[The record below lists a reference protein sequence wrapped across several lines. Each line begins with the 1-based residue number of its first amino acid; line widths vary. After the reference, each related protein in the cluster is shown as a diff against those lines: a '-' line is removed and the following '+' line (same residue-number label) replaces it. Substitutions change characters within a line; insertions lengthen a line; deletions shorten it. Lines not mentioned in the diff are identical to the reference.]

1 MKKIV
6 FLLIISILPL
16 TVFSQARGTR
26 IGYIDMEYILQNVP
40 EYTEA
45 NNQLEEKTQKWKV
58 ELETKKNEINTLKE
72 SLKNEKILLT
82 KELIEEREEEI
93 LYLETELSEYQQKR
107 FGPNGDFIIQKAIL
121 VKPIQDQV
129 FTAIQ
134 DIAEAR
140 KFDMILDKSSDLTIL
155 FAAKNLDISDLVV
168 RTLTRS
174 AKREQ
179 LSKKQQK
186 TLDEQESKE
195 DEISANP
202 ALTARKKAIDEK
214 KAAYDKIQEEKK
226 AAAAERKKLYDEK
239 RQKMLDERA
248 AKKNGTVSD
257 NNINKNAN
265 DSNKTAATEEENKQG
280 AIKAPQD
287 IKLKTPEERKQE
299 IEDRK
304 KKIIADREAAKK
316 AREEKL
322 KKEQEEKKQLMQNNN

>member
-140 KFDMILDKSSDLTIL
+140 KFDMILI
-155 FAAKNLDISDLVV
+155 NLVI
-168 RTLTRS
+168 
-174 AKREQ
+174 
-179 LSKKQQK
+179 
-186 TLDEQESKE
+186 
-195 DEISANP
+195 
-202 ALTARKKAIDEK
+202 
-214 KAAYDKIQEEKK
+214 
-226 AAAAERKKLYDEK
+226 
-239 RQKMLDERA
+239 
-248 AKKNGTVSD
+248 
-257 NNINKNAN
+257 
-265 DSNKTAATEEENKQG
+265 
-280 AIKAPQD
+280 
-287 IKLKTPEERKQE
+287 
-299 IEDRK
+299 
-304 KKIIADREAAKK
+304 
-316 AREEKL
+316 
-322 KKEQEEKKQLMQNNN
+322 